1 MNRCE
6 DGKMLG
12 RSINQ
17 WLQGAG
23 AEEKSIYDFK
33 TPESSTWEAAWLK
46 QLRGITADKIAVVRT
61 AVTAAAVDALLG
73 SVWRGTELHRRD
85 AAADVTY
92 IFKISKYISI
102 MYEHVM
108 IQCCLLARWLTQSIQ
123 NLLATV
129 GIFILIIQ

>member
-17 WLQGAG
+17 WLQGAD

-33 TPESSTWEAAWLK
+33 ILESSTWEAAWLK
-46 QLRGITADKIAVVRT
+46 QLRGIMGDQTVVVRT
-61 AVTAAAVDALLG
+61 AVAAAAMDALLG
-73 SVWRGTELHRRD
+73 SALLETELRRRD

-92 IFKISKYISI
+92 IFKISKYISYI
-102 MYEHVM
+102 YGHVM
-108 IQCCLLARWLTQSIQ
+108 IQYCLLARWLTQSIQ

-129 GIFILIIQ
+129 GIFILITQ